1 MNADIVLDSNAL
13 TRWVDRH
20 RGTMALMESVLRNDG
35 TVFVPTVCLVE
46 SLTGSQ
52 RDAATH
58 HRLRAAQTVD
68 LDRGL
73 ARASATVRAAV
84 DHDDVVDPVVVAT
97 AASLDAMIVSSDPDL
112 PRLAATLSQPV
123 RVVDPT
129 G

>member
-1 MNADIVLDSNAL
+1 MTDIVLDSNSI
-13 TRWVDRH
+13 TRWVDGH
-20 RGTMALMESVLRNDG
+20 LGTLELLEAAHELGGAIV
-35 TVFVPTVCLVE
+35 VPTVCLVE

-68 LDRGL
+68 LDPTL
-73 ARASATVRAAV
+73 ARAAATVRAAV

-97 AASLDAMIVSSDPDL
+97 AASLDATIVSSDPGL
-112 PRLAATLSQPV
+112 PRLAATLPQPV

>member
-1 MNADIVLDSNAL
+1 MTDIVLDSNGI
-13 TRWVDRH
+13 TRWVDGH
-20 RGTMALMESVLRNDG
+20 LGTLELLEATLELGGVI
-35 TVFVPTVCLVE
+35 FVPTVCLVE
-46 SLTGSQ
+46 SLTGSP

-58 HRLRAAQTVD
+58 HRLHATQTVD
-68 LDRGL
+68 LDPEL
-73 ARASATVRAAV
+73 ARVAATVRAAV

-112 PRLAATLSQPV
+112 PRLAATLRQPV